1 MCYNEPDWFGN
12 VKRDEQESSMEN
24 VQVLP
29 NIRTNDHGYTL
40 IEMMVVLFLI
50 SLIAAVIAPKLNLKQ
65 QMGLKAVS
73 RRMATESRALYWES
87 VSRQKVIRLYYDL
100 DKKRISAF
108 QIEPNGEKKSVQIHG
123 ARPWSLPKHFRF
135 DRIIT
140 LHQGKVDSGKTFTQF
155 FPTGSVEPTTIHLS
169 DSADRSMTL
178 VFSTLNGN
186 VHLYKGD
193 VQTQH
198 IPPLVP
204 GVPGGGASPFIAG
217 G

>member
-1 MCYNEPDWFGN
+1 MEPIPDLLSVLN
-12 VKRDEQESSMEN
+12 KREDK
-24 VQVLP
+24 
-29 NIRTNDHGYTL
+29 GYTL

-50 SLIAAVIAPKLNLKQ
+50 ALIAAIISPKLNFKQ
-65 QMGLKAVS
+65 QMGLRVIS
-73 RRMATESRALYWES
+73 RRLATESRVLYWES
-87 VSRQKVIRLYYDL
+87 ISRQKIIRLYYDL
-100 DKKRISAF
+100 DKKKVSAF
-108 QIEPNGEKKSVQIHG
+108 QIEANGEKKPVRLQG
-123 ARPWSLPKHFRF
+123 TKPWNLPKHFRF
-135 DRIIT
+135 DRITT

-193 VQTQH
+193 VRSQH

-204 GVPGGGASPFIAG
+204 GVPGGGPSPFIAG